1 MNSHFFHS
9 HSRLGSLLC
18 VPVLSL
24 GMAMAQQPPTDA
36 STIYTI
42 TDLGTLGGLG
52 SESRAL
58 NNQGEVVG
66 DAPIKDGNSHAF
78 LWQNGKMAD
87 LGTLPGYASSV
98 ALGINDK
105 GQVVGYLSTGSG
117 FNGGDRHAFLWENGH
132 MALLGSPGSIAVGIN
147 NQSQVIG
154 QSAAADGTTHGY
166 VWQDGQTTDLGTLPG
181 FQFGRVSAINNKG
194 QVLGT
199 VFRFSDAATHLFLWQ
214 YGEMTDL
221 GTFKDYTAVPGA
233 INDNGQVAGA
243 AFSVPD
249 GSVAEALLWQ
259 NGTFTD
265 LGRIGGPYA
274 YVSGINNSGQIAG
287 SAQDIE
293 DDDFHLFVA
302 QGKQF
307 INLTPLIFSASG
319 WNLGSGRFIIANGIN
334 NSGQIVGSALHNGYT
349 RAFLLTPK
357 PTVDATLQISPSP
370 FTFGAYARG
379 QTSEP
384 GAISIYNSGPQAVDF
399 ATIQLSGGNAQ
410 DFAITQ
416 NTCGATLAAN
426 TGCTVTLTFTPATG
440 GERTTSLVLNDTAKS
455 GPRTVAI
462 SGVGMG
468 HALQFSRLSW
478 QFPIR
483 QVLETSGSYV
493 EYIYNPASPAVH
505 FTSIQFEGPED
516 FAFAITRNTC
526 GSTLAPYTTCA
537 VGFNFTPSAGGGLYK
552 ASLVFTDDANESPQ
566 VVSVSGVGSVSGL
579 QFARSV
585 WQFPTRRVGET
596 SGSYVVYVYN
606 PGTQA
611 VPINGIYFRGVDARD
626 FAITRNTCG
635 SALVPYTTCGV
646 AFNFT
651 PTAPG
656 ERTSELVF
664 DAGQYGNA
672 LPVSGFAV
680 AK

>member
-1 MNSHFFHS
+1 MKLRFFHL
-9 HSRLGSLLC
+9 RRCAVLCLQVFALG
-18 VPVLSL
+18 V
-24 GMAMAQQPPTDA
+24 AMAQQPPTDA

-52 SESRAL
+52 SEGRAL
-58 NNQGEVVG
+58 NNQGQVVG
-66 DAPIKDGNSHAF
+66 DAPVEDGNSHAF
-78 LWQNGKMAD
+78 LWQNGKMTD

-98 ALGINDK
+98 ALGVNDK

-117 FNGGDRHAFLWENGH
+117 FNGGARHAFLWENGH
-132 MALLGSPGSIAVGIN
+132 MTLLGSPGSIAVGIN
-147 NQSQVIG
+147 NQGQVIG

-194 QVLGT
+194 QVVGT
-199 VFRFSDAATHLFLWQ
+199 VFRFSDDATHLFLWQ
-214 YGEMTDL
+214 DGEMTDL
-221 GTFKDYTAVPGA
+221 GTFKDYTTVPGA
-233 INDNGQVAGA
+233 INDNGQVAGI

-274 YVSGINNSGQIAG
+274 YVSGINNSGQISG
-287 SAQDIE
+287 SAQDTE
-293 DDDFHLFVA
+293 DEVHLFVA
-302 QGKQF
+302 QDGQF
-307 INLTPLIFSASG
+307 INLTPLISSASG
-319 WNLGSGRFIIANGIN
+319 WNLSNRGFLTANGIN
-334 NSGQIVGSALHNGYT
+334 NAGQIVGRADHNGYL
-349 RAFLLTPK
+349 RGFLLTPK

-370 FTFGAYARG
+370 FTFGTYARG

-384 GAISIYNSGPQAVDF
+384 GVISIYNSGPQAVDF
-399 ATIQLSGGNAQ
+399 ASIRLSGGNAQ

-416 NTCGATLAAN
+416 NTCGETLAAN
-426 TGCTVTLTFTPATG
+426 SGCAVTVTFTPATG
-440 GERTTSLVLNDTAKS
+440 GERTTSLVLNNTAKT
-455 GPRTVAI
+455 GPQSVAI
-462 SGVGMG
+462 RGVGVG

-478 QFPIR
+478 QFPTR

-505 FTSIQFEGPED
+505 FTSIQFEGGDD
-516 FAFAITRNTC
+516 FAFAITKNTC

-537 VGFNFTPSAGGGLYK
+537 VGFNFTPSAGGRIYQ

-611 VPINGIYFRGVDARD
+611 VPINGIYFRGDDARD

-664 DAGQYGNA
+664 DADRYGNA

>member
-1 MNSHFFHS
+1 MNAGHFY
-9 HSRLGSLLC
+9 SRLGAVICL
-18 VPVLSL
+18 PVLAL
-24 GMAMAQQPPTDA
+24 GVAMAQQPPTDA

-42 TDLGTLGGLG
+42 TDLGTLGGSG
-52 SESRAL
+52 SEGKAL
-58 NNQGEVVG
+58 NNQGQVVG
-66 DAPIKDGNSHAF
+66 DALTADGSIHAF
-78 LWQNGKMAD
+78 LWQNGKMTD
-87 LGTLPGYASSV
+87 LGTAPGYKSSI

-105 GQVVGYLSTGSG
+105 GQVVGYLSTGS
-117 FNGGDRHAFLWENGH
+117 FNDGTPQAFLWENGH
-132 MALLGSPGSIAVGIN
+132 MTLVGEQGSMAVGIN

-154 QSAAADGTTHGY
+154 ESPAADGTIHGY

-181 FQFGRVSAINNKG
+181 LRFGRVSAINNKG
-194 QVLGT
+194 QVVGT
-199 VFRFSDAATHLFLWQ
+199 VFRFSNAATYPFLWQ
-214 YGEMTDL
+214 DGQMTDL
-221 GTFKDYTAVPGA
+221 GTFEDYTTGPEA
-233 INDNGQVAGA
+233 INDNGQVAGI

-249 GSVAEALLWQ
+249 GSVAEAVLWQ
-259 NGTFTD
+259 NGKITD

-274 YVSGINNSGQIAG
+274 YVSGINNSGQISG
-287 SAQDIE
+287 YAQDTE
-293 DDDFHLFVA
+293 YDVHLFVA
-302 QGKQF
+302 QDGQF
-307 INLTPLIFSASG
+307 INLTPLISSASG
-319 WNLGSGRFIIANGIN
+319 WNLHSRGFVTANGIN
-334 NSGQIVGSALHNGYT
+334 NAGQIVGRADHNGYS
-349 RAFLLTPK
+349 RAFLLMPK

-370 FTFGAYARG
+370 FTFGTYARG

-384 GAISIYNSGPQAVDF
+384 GVISIYNSGPQAVDF
-399 ATIQLSGGNAQ
+399 ASIHLSGGNAQ

-426 TGCTVTLTFTPATG
+426 SGCAVTVTFTPATG
-440 GERTTSLVLNDTAKS
+440 GERTTSLVLNHTAKT
-455 GPRTVAI
+455 GPRSVAI
-462 SGVGMG
+462 SGVGVG
-468 HALQFSRLSW
+468 QLLQFSRLSW

-505 FTSIQFEGPED
+505 FTSIQFEGAEA

-537 VGFNFTPSAGGGLYK
+537 VAFNFTPSAGAGIYK

-566 VVSVSGVGSVSGL
+566 AVSVSGVGSVSGL
-579 QFARSV
+579 QFARTV

-596 SGSYVVYVYN
+596 SGSYVVYVHN
-606 PGTQA
+606 PGTQV
-611 VPINGIYFRGVDARD
+611 VPINGIYFRGDDARD

-635 SALVPYTTCGV
+635 SALLPYTTCGV
-646 AFNFT
+646 AFDFA

-656 ERTSELVF
+656 QRTSELVF
-664 DAGQYGNA
+664 DADRYGSA